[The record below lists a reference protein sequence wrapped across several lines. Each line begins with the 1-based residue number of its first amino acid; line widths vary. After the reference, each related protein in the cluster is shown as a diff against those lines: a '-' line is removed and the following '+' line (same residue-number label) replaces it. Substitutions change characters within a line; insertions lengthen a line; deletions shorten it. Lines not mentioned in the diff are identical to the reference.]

1 MFKYLC
7 LCPSSFAKWV
17 QLTVCIQLWLK
28 CEKSLINR
36 AAQNVFKVCCC
47 VGYVDA
53 FCLFLQ
59 NNQRM
64 LPKVIDWLLIDFLS
78 ASECSNIGLMSE
90 LGQVFLRSMW
100 RILCL
105 PNRKISQMKKG
116 VSLKNYVVCINC
128 RSKLWQW
135 SEQKQLHVFSYCFS
149 INFSKNCTLYLVSIV
164 FKVTVTKLFQG
175 FDLGC
180 IDFIFEC
187 MISYQ
192 RIKMF

>member
-17 QLTVCIQLWLK
+17 QLIVCIQLWLK

-36 AAQNVFKVCCC
+36 AAQDVFKVCCC

-59 NNQRM
+59 NNQCM

-105 PNRKISQMKKG
+105 PNRKISQMQKG
-116 VSLKNYVVCINC
+116 F
-128 RSKLWQW
+128 LWRIM
-135 SEQKQLHVFSYCFS
+135 LHVFSYCFS

-164 FKVTVTKLFQG
+164 FKVTVTKFFQG

>member
-36 AAQNVFKVCCC
+36 AAQDVFKVCCC

-105 PNRKISQMKKG
+105 PNRKISQMQKG
-116 VSLKNYVVCINC
+116 FLWRIMLSVSTADLSYGNDLSQNNCMFFHTVSVLTFRKTAHCI
-128 RSKLWQW
+128 
-135 SEQKQLHVFSYCFS
+135 
-149 INFSKNCTLYLVSIV
+149 
-164 FKVTVTKLFQG
+164 
-175 FDLGC
+175 
-180 IDFIFEC
+180 
-187 MISYQ
+187 
-192 RIKMF
+192 